1 MLMTHL
7 AASRYRYYRW
17 LLAGAVG
24 AAILLVSLY
33 TRYYQ
38 EVKSIELSQ
47 HTLATRTVGKLNQLL
62 TPAQLQAERSMDMLN
77 QSCENVSSTLRFRA
91 AQNQALR
98 AMLLV
103 KNGIIYCS
111 SLFGARHYQ
120 LAAVMPSFVNSDA
133 RLALRPSLA
142 VSKGLPTLV
151 LWTPSPRD
159 KTSGVLHVFN
169 IELLS
174 NFLLEPQEPYVQRV
188 VLNVADSSLEYGRRE
203 ILSRDTLTNDL
214 RYTAGSALYPF
225 SISLFG
231 PQIGMLALSA
241 LPRHIPLALLISLLA
256 AYVVYLLTANRMSL
270 SYHIGHA
277 ITHREFRVYCQPIIH
292 SDTGRC
298 AGVEMLLR
306 WKKKRQGWISP
317 DVFIPLAEQHEL
329 IIPLTRYLMST
340 VTENLQL
347 FPPRPS
353 FYISINVAAEHFKTL
368 NIIDDIRQIW
378 LPAHPMPSLML
389 ELTERTALSAIQYDQ
404 IRTLKD
410 MGIMLAI
417 DDFGTGHSSL
427 SYLKNQP
434 GRLEDRSRVYRR
446 HRHRRGQR
454 HGDRHHHYAGAAPEA
469 ETGGRGGGNGGTGRL
484 SALTRGQCPAG
495 ILFRQADADPRF
507 PAVVAAVRIARQESG
522 RGSAGGLSPRREGYA
537 CAVSSRTTRVTRTSS
552 IRYSDTST
560 ISNRRWFSSMLS
572 PATGI
577 CP

>member
-7 AASRYRYYRW
+7 AASQYRYYRW

-38 EVKSIELSQ
+38 EVKSIEQSQ
-47 HTLATRTVGKLNQLL
+47 QTLATRTVGKIDQLL
-62 TPAQLQAERSMDMLN
+62 SPAQLQAERSMDMLE
-77 QSCENVSSTLRFRA
+77 QPCENVSSSLRFRA

-120 LAAVMPSFVNSDA
+120 LVAVLPIFVNSNVK
-133 RLALRPSLA
+133 LALRPSLA

-151 LWTPSPRD
+151 MWTPSPGDR
-159 KTSGVLHVFN
+159 TSGVLHVFN

-174 NFLLEPQEPYVQRV
+174 NFLLEPQEPYVQRM

-203 ILSRDTLTNDL
+203 ILRRDTLTNDL
-214 RYTAGSALYPF
+214 RYTAGSERYPF

-231 PQIGMLALSA
+231 PQAGMLAFSA

-329 IIPLTRYLMST
+329 IIPLTRYLMNT
-340 VTENLQL
+340 VKENLQL

-353 FYISINVAAEHFKTL
+353 FYISINVAAKHFKTL

-389 ELTERTALSAIQYDQ
+389 
-404 IRTLKD
+404 
-410 MGIMLAI
+410 
-417 DDFGTGHSSL
+417 
-427 SYLKNQP
+427 
-434 GRLEDRSRVYRR
+434 
-446 HRHRRGQR
+446 
-454 HGDRHHHYAGAAPEA
+454 
-469 ETGGRGGGNGGTGRL
+469 
-484 SALTRGQCPAG
+484 
-495 ILFRQADADPRF
+495 
-507 PAVVAAVRIARQESG
+507 
-522 RGSAGGLSPRREGYA
+522 
-537 CAVSSRTTRVTRTSS
+537 
-552 IRYSDTST
+552 
-560 ISNRRWFSSMLS
+560 
-572 PATGI
+572 
-577 CP
+577 